1 MASTRLGKAE
11 IKRLVGACFGCA
23 HAAFEGPGKDTVCK
37 LCARNRG
44 TESGAMEPDDMGRP
58 AYGLRDCYIALDRF
72 EMELKCETF
81 IKGMSPRERQRCA

>member
-11 IKRLVGACFGCA
+11 IKRLIGACFGCA
-23 HAAFEGPGKDTVCK
+23 HAVFEKPGKDLVCR
-37 LCARNRG
+37 LCVRNRG
-44 TESGAMEPDDMGRP
+44 TESGAMEQDDLGRA

-81 IKGMSPRERQRCA
+81 IKGMATREKRRCA